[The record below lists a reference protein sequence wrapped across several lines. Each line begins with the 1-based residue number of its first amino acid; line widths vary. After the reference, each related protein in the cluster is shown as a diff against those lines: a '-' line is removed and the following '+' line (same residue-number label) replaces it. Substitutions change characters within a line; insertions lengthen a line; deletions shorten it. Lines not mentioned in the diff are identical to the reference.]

1 MGEVEDSDLGH
12 FFEVGTK
19 LKTLSEIKSHIKVF
33 HNRCHLRTHILSHL
47 EVDGIN
53 SVSIGG
59 PESLDISPLTQP
71 ELNIGK
77 G

>member
-1 MGEVEDSDLGH
+1 MGKVEDSDLGN
-12 FFEVGTK
+12 FFEDGTK
-19 LKTLSEIKSHIKVF
+19 LKTPSEIKSHFKVF

>member
-1 MGEVEDSDLGH
+1 MRHSVGN
-12 FFEVGTK
+12 FFEDGTK
-19 LKTLSEIKSHIKVF
+19 LKTPYEIKSHLKVF

-47 EVDGIN
+47 EIDGIN